1 MSEQKGKEREEK
13 RRIEE
18 GREFGKGG
26 LLQGGKVV
34 SSGSNEILKSAA
46 IFCWPLWIPV
56 YVICYRDINLEISC
70 HFCWPSGFQ
79 CM

>member
-46 IFCWPLWIPV
+46 IFVGLC
-56 YVICYRDINLEISC
+56 
-70 HFCWPSGFQ
+70 GFP

>member
-13 RRIEE
+13 RRSEE
-18 GREFGKGG
+18 GRELGKGG

-46 IFCWPLWIPV
+46 IFVGLC
-56 YVICYRDINLEISC
+56 
-70 HFCWPSGFQ
+70 GFP